1 MQCSA
6 FAILGRKQFNLLF
19 YGEDSTKTRW
29 VGRQNIVFSF
39 QILWLTFWKEI
50 MFLSVKTEEKSV
62 IIQYSLYCTKN
73 EVFH

>member
-29 VGRQNIVFSF
+29 VGRQNIIFSF
-39 QILWLTFWKEI
+39 QILWLTFWKEKI
-50 MFLSVKTEEKSV
+50 FFISKNRRKIGNNSV
-62 IIQYSLYCTKN
+62 
-73 EVFH
+73 